1 MSSPR
6 TWREMPQRYRLEG
19 LKCGKC
25 GAVTFPPRS
34 TCPKCTSED
43 MNPYT
48 LPRLGKVLTYSL
60 IHSVPEGFESNVP
73 YPVALIELED
83 GTKLTAQLTD
93 CDSSDITIGMP
104 VEMSTRKIR
113 EDGHSGLIIYGY
125 KFRPI
130 VKKSQ
135 NK

>member
-19 LKCGKC
+19 LKCEKC
-25 GAVTFPPRS
+25 GTVTFPPRS
-34 TCPKCTSED
+34 TCPRCKSD
-43 MNPYT
+43 NMNLYA
-48 LPRLGKVLTYSL
+48 LPRIGKVLTYSL
-60 IHSVPEGFESNVP
+60 IHSVPEGFEFNVP

-83 GTKLTAQLTD
+83 GTKITAQLTD
-93 CDSSDITIGMP
+93 CDSSEITIGMP
-104 VEMSTRKIR
+104 VEMSIRRIR
-113 EDGHSGLIIYGY
+113 EAGQSGLIIYGY

-130 VKKSQ
+130 VKKSE

>member
-1 MSSPR
+1 M
-6 TWREMPQRYRLEG
+6 TLY
-19 LKCGKC
+19 
-25 GAVTFPPRS
+25 A
-34 TCPKCTSED
+34 
-43 MNPYT
+43 

-93 CDSSDITIGMP
+93 CDSSEITIGMP
-104 VEMSTRKIR
+104 VEMSVRRIR

-130 VKKSQ
+130 VKKGQ

>member
-6 TWREMPQRYRLEG
+6 LWREMPQRYRLEG

-25 GAVTFPPRS
+25 GTVTFPPRA
-34 TCPKCTSED
+34 TCPKCKSDD
-43 MNPYT
+43 MNQYA
-48 LPRLGKVLTYSL
+48 LPKLGKVLTYSM
-60 IHSVPEGFESNVP
+60 IHSVPEGFDSNVP

-93 CDSSDITIGMP
+93 CDTSEISMGMP
-104 VEMSTRKIR
+104 VEMSIRRIR
-113 EDGHSGLIIYGY
+113 EDGRTGLITYGY

-130 VKKSQ
+130 VKKSE